1 MTGPRRSEVKTRF
14 GTPAPPG
21 ASAAASE
28 EVVAIV
34 AAIEELWPRA
44 AVGAADEA
52 RRASVWRFSGRWWS
66 QPVPLRRPRP
76 WT

>member
-1 MTGPRRSEVKTRF
+1 VTESSTTVAPSED
-14 GTPAPPG
+14 
-21 ASAAASE
+21 
-28 EVVAIV
+28 EVAAIV
-34 AAIEELWPRA
+34 AAIEQLWPRA
-44 AVGAADEA
+44 VAGSADEV

>member
-1 MTGPRRSEVKTRF
+1 VTGPSI
-14 GTPAPPG
+14 TPAPT
-21 ASAAASE
+21 E
-28 EVVAIV
+28 DEVAAIV

-44 AVGAADEA
+44 VVGPADDV

>member
-1 MTGPRRSEVKTRF
+1 VVEPPITPEPTDAEV
-14 GTPAPPG
+14 
-21 ASAAASE
+21 AA
-28 EVVAIV
+28 VV

-44 AVGAADEA
+44 VVGAADEA